1 MRLSLVVPSLL
12 WRQALGADER
22 TLAAPGLCRLLA
34 DAIARP
40 RSSLSPED
48 WLAERCGLV
57 RDNDYPFA
65 AVLALAD
72 DLPAHEGYWL
82 LAEAVHFQIGH
93 DDVIFQRRLGPL
105 PQMEAQALLAVLNG
119 HFAQDGWRFW
129 CGASGRWYLSLSEA
143 PALCTTAPRQALRR
157 PVRCHLPQGRDA
169 RRWSRALTELQ
180 MLLFEHPVNRARE
193 ERGEAPL
200 NSLWFWG
207 GGAFPKIAPGERF
220 RLVGGD
226 ALGEALAKTCG
237 FERLALPALAHDL
250 AIGDQDT
257 VVWLDA
263 LDTTHATRD
272 IEAWQTAL
280 LTLERNW
287 FAPLT
292 ERAQAGEI
300 SALRLLAF
308 SRDQMRDFEFRPKR
322 GWRRFWPEQTPNAA
336 STLARLVD
344 ALGSRDAA

>member
-1 MRLSLVVPSLL
+1 MHSPVLGRWLTTAS
-12 WRQALGADER
+12 AL
-22 TLAAPGLCRLLA
+22 P
-34 DAIARP
+34 ARM
-40 RSSLSPED
+40 LSPEA

-72 DLPAHEGYWL
+72 DLPAREGYWL
-82 LAEAVHFQIGH
+82 LAEAVHFQLGH
-93 DDVIFQRRLGPL
+93 DDVSFQHRLGPL

-119 HFAQDGWRFW
+119 HFAPDGWRFW

-143 PALCTTAPRQALRR
+143 PALRTTAPRQALRR

-169 RRWSRALTELQ
+169 RRWSRALTEIQ
-180 MLLFEHPVNRARE
+180 MLLFEHPINRARE
-193 ERGEAPL
+193 ERGEASL

-207 GGAFPKIAPGERF
+207 GGAFPAIMPGERF

-226 ALGEALAKTCG
+226 ALGVALAKTCG
-237 FERLALPALAHDL
+237 FERLDLPALAHDL

-263 LDTTHATRD
+263 LEAAHATGD
-272 IEAWQTAL
+272 IEAWRTAL

-287 FAPLT
+287 FAPLA

-322 GWRRFWPEQTPNAA
+322 GWRRFWPEQTPSAA

-344 ALGSRDAA
+344 TRGSRDAA